1 MKGENMSE
9 NEKKSK
15 RRIYAEEGLLNAAF
29 TLNGW
34 FVKLKPAYAIDK
46 MVFCFVKKNT
56 KAAQSFNVYMDLDD
70 FDIWMTDVESFRM
83 KKIIDE
89 EGKAKKTLPE
99 TYKIVTGEKGA
110 FTVGICKSSNGDGYV
125 INGHGKK
132 KEKGSYVGDFMN
144 AFVPVSYDWLRITAK
159 YYKMTVKKH
168 FDELSDLILL
178 ESSRQHDPAEGI
190 TADPASSYTATAND
204 EKGKNISSSHNTNDN
219 CSSSSNNQKNNSK
232 PAASNKK
239 LPEMEV
245 DTTTKICFD
254 GKLYK
259 FKALN
264 SDGKELNFVVTNDTV
279 QKLGESFAEF
289 RRACEEAVNN
299 GNHIHVKI
307 QYKNGTYTDST
318 SNKEFAVFYMLGI
331 VTQ

>member
-1 MKGENMSE
+1 
-9 NEKKSK
+9 
-15 RRIYAEEGLLNAAF
+15 
-29 TLNGW
+29 
-34 FVKLKPAYAIDK
+34 
-46 MVFCFVKKNT
+46 
-56 KAAQSFNVYMDLDD
+56 
-70 FDIWMTDVESFRM
+70 
-83 KKIIDE
+83 
-89 EGKAKKTLPE
+89 
-99 TYKIVTGEKGA
+99 
-110 FTVGICKSSNGDGYV
+110 
-125 INGHGKK
+125 
-132 KEKGSYVGDFMN
+132 MN

-259 FKALN
+259 FKAFN